1 MENFEGAA
9 VERLKDWDILNRE
22 NRKVG
27 TIHFGG
33 IYVECLLKAMIC
45 QLSVVSDGE
54 KKGKW
59 LVDGNEVPR
68 PSHEL
73 LNFQYRNLLTDLYD
87 CMPSDVESA
96 LRNISEPNGVSYIDY
111 RYRDNLE
118 LSDMEYDKWLDDF
131 ILVYDFLTEKKREI

>member
-1 MENFEGAA
+1 M
-9 VERLKDWDILNRE
+9 
-22 NRKVG
+22 
-27 TIHFGG
+27 
-33 IYVECLLKAMIC
+33 
-45 QLSVVSDGE
+45 SDGE

-96 LRNISEPNGVSYIDY
+96 LRNISKPNGVSYIDY

-131 ILVYDFLTEKKREI
+131 VLVYDFLTEKKREI

>member
-9 VERLKDWDILNRE
+9 VERLKDWDILNKE

-45 QLSVVSDGE
+45 KLSTVVDGS
-54 KKGKW
+54 KGKW
-59 LVDGNEVPR
+59 IVNGTEVSR

-73 LNFQYRNLLTDLYD
+73 LNFQYRNLLTDLFD
-87 CMPSDVESA
+87 CMPPDVESA
-96 LRNISEPNGVSYIDY
+96 LQNISKPNGVSYIDY
-111 RYRDNLE
+111 RYSDNIE

-131 ILVYDFLTEKKREI
+131 LLVYDFLTEKKREI